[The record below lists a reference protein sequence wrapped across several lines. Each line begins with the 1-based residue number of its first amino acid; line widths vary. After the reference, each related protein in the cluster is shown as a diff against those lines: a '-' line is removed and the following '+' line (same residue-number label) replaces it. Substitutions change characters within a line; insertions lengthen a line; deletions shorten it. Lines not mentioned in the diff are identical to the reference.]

1 MDLQHTDW
9 TDRQRLGDLIKT
21 TVFNQRLLDPKDYNK
36 ESIIALK
43 QSVNQF
49 LAVDNSLFF
58 TAFRRSASEY
68 ILSKDLDAVESRRTI
83 HEGQQAHQVST
94 PVAAVKLHPTI
105 HQGQRAH

>member
-43 QSVNQF
+43 QSINQF
-49 LAVDNSLFF
+49 LAVNNSLFF
-58 TAFRRSASEY
+58 MAFRGSVSEY
-68 ILSKDLDAVESRRTI
+68 ILSKDLDAVKSRCTF
-83 HEGQQAHQVST
+83 
-94 PVAAVKLHPTI
+94 
-105 HQGQRAH
+105 HQGQ